1 MPSKRPAEDNGIAPL
16 LSWLRDCLAEDR
28 SGRGVTNI
36 FSQSVKARRFLDG
49 EDRTTGTPT
58 WLADLPPGQ
67 ARILAE
73 SVDIYR
79 RECGF
84 YLGTPFLAGRIAGRE
99 IAAPV
104 LLFPVEDG
112 GPQGGTFVIN
122 AAGWRFNPALAALIG
137 APDDWEIVWSPK
149 IDALLEAGGAARVA
163 AEAVAAASPGLDT
176 PPFLHGASLAKPADL
191 KEAAKGAPRLVPA
204 AALLL
209 AERSA
214 NVRGVIDEIGRIVV
228 GGIGAASPLA
238 ALFGKAAHPR
248 TPKGKCR
255 VEQVPALLS
264 EAQEALVKAAATE
277 AIAICHGPPGT
288 GKTFTLAAAAVE
300 HAARGESVLVVCRS
314 AKAADVMERSIVR
327 LAGDD
332 SLTLRTGSRAAVRKL
347 RSRLD
352 LLNFGADRTS
362 GDPHHA
368 RRRRELDRVLR
379 SLDRMTRDFAR
390 GLAAAERK
398 GRWFDPAG
406 AEEWWHGLRRRLDQA
421 WPGKPPLL
429 MTAAGRLADLQRE
442 RIAAAEASLLS
453 ARRHRLDAW
462 LQRQDVRE
470 TLRRYR
476 EALGSRTSGAWER
489 EIASIHPGFLVS
501 LFPVWIVESD
511 DLHRV
516 LPLAEGMFD
525 LTMIDEASQCDSSS
539 AIPAL
544 FRGRRALIAGDPQQL
559 RHVSFLSENRL
570 AALAGRHGIPAETLG
585 RFHYRRKSLIDVAL
599 DAGGSV
605 HFLSEH
611 FRSRPELIAFSNE
624 RFYSRR
630 LRLMR
635 ELPEPGEIRPAALIR
650 TVAGERDAAGV
661 NRRELE
667 EAARF
672 LGKWLEETAAS
683 GVKRSI
689 GFLSPFRAQ
698 VDAFEPILAEC
709 LGREALGRLIHEHD
723 LIVATAH
730 GFQGDERDTM
740 LLSLALT
747 GNCPA
752 GARRFL
758 EREDVF
764 NVSITRARDE
774 IVVFHSLGSHRRPGS
789 SLLDA
794 WLASLEKERRR
805 KTDAGLCRWIAEV
818 AEALPAHGLRCET
831 GLSAG
836 GIPLDLLVHGRS
848 GGHLALDLVG
858 QRGRAGE
865 SVSLREQLL
874 LQRTGLR
881 LLPLGI
887 HEWRNDRERCI
898 QAILEALHGM

>member
-1 MPSKRPAEDNGIAPL
+1 MPSKRPAKDNGIAPL

-28 SGRGVTNI
+28 SGKGVANL
-36 FSQSVKARRFLDG
+36 FSSSVKARRFLEG
-49 EDRTTGTPT
+49 EDRTTGVPT
-58 WLADLPPGQ
+58 WLVDLPPGQ
-67 ARILAE
+67 ARELAE
-73 SVDIYR
+73 KAGLYR

-84 YLGTPFLAGRIAGRE
+84 FLGAPFLAGRIAGRE

-104 LLFPVEDG
+104 LLFPVEDD
-112 GPQGGTFVIN
+112 GPQGGTFGID
-122 AAGWRFNPALAALIG
+122 AANWRFNPALAALIE
-137 APDDWEIVWSPK
+137 APEGWETVWSPK
-149 IDALLEAGGAARVA
+149 IDALLEAGGAMQAA
-163 AEAVAAASPGLDT
+163 AEAVAAAFPGLAA
-176 PPFLHGASLAKPADL
+176 PPFLHGSPLARPAEL
-191 KEAAKGAPRLVPA
+191 KEAAKGAPRLIPA

-214 NVRGVIDEIGRIVV
+214 NVRGVLDEISRIVAMGV
-228 GGIGAASPLA
+228 GAASPLP
-238 ALFGKAAHPR
+238 ALFGREGRTKA
-248 TPKGKCR
+248 GGEKCR

-264 EAQEALVKAAATE
+264 EAQEALVKAAAAGAVT
-277 AIAICHGPPGT
+277 ICHGPPGT

-300 HAARGESVLVVCRS
+300 HAARGGSVLVVCRS

-347 RSRLD
+347 RNRLD
-352 LLNFGADRTS
+352 LLNSGADRTS
-362 GDPHHA
+362 GDPHHP
-368 RRRRELDRVLR
+368 RRRRELERVLR
-379 SLDRMTRDFAR
+379 SLDRVTRDFAR
-390 GLAAAERK
+390 RLAAAERK
-398 GRWFDPAG
+398 GKWFDTAG
-406 AEEWWHGLRRRLDQA
+406 GGEWWHGLRRRLDLT

-453 ARRHRLDAW
+453 ARRHRLEVW
-462 LQRQDVRE
+462 LQRQEVRE

-476 EALGSRTSGAWER
+476 KALGSRTSGAWEK
-489 EIASIHPGFLVS
+489 EIASIHPEFLAS

-516 LPLAEGMFD
+516 LPLTEGMFD
-525 LTMIDEASQCDSSS
+525 LAMIDEASQCDPAS

-559 RHVSFLSENRL
+559 RHVSFLPENRL
-570 AALAGRHGIPAETLG
+570 AALAARHGICANTLE

-599 DAGGSV
+599 DAGGAV

-635 ELPEPGEIRPAALIR
+635 ELPEPGEIRPAASIKA
-650 TVAGERDAAGV
+650 VAGKRDAAGV
-661 NRRELE
+661 NHPELE

-698 VDAFEPILAEC
+698 VDAFEPVLAKC

-747 GNCPA
+747 GDCPA

-774 IVVFHSLGSHRRPGS
+774 VVVFHSLGQHRRPGS

-794 WLASLEKERRR
+794 WLGSLEKERRR
-805 KTDAGLCRWIAEV
+805 KTDASLCRWIGEV
-818 AEALPAHGLRCET
+818 AEALSAHGLRCET

-836 GIPLDLLVHGRS
+836 GIPLDLLVHGPR

-887 HEWRNDRERCI
+887 HEWRNDRERCM
-898 QAILEALHGM
+898 QSILGCLQGM